1 MSENYLYKNVNFFS
15 FLQVTFAILLI
26 SVILVSTYSYI
37 DSSNSAIQC
46 YFEAKGTNIP
56 QVNIFFQIRQCLP
69 FRSKTQNEL
78 NIVRSANL
86 FILRLLSID
95 IAGLWALLHCLN
107 ITQEQLGMSF
117 CILELVSLNFYN
129 FDMYLLSR
137 TVILLD
143 WTFKKW
149 GHSNIAFQ
157 HC

>member
-1 MSENYLYKNVNFFS
+1 MPLLGNMNFIS

-56 QVNIFFQIRQCLP
+56 QVNILFRIGKGLP
-69 FRSKTQNEL
+69 FRSKTQKEL

-95 IAGLWALLHCLN
+95 IAGLWALLHCLS
-107 ITQEQLGMSF
+107 ITQEQLEMNF
-117 CILELVSLNFYN
+117 CILELVSLNSYN
-129 FDMYLLSR
+129 FNMYLLSQFTR
-137 TVILLD
+137 SITEISISFWRFL
-143 WTFKKW
+143 
-149 GHSNIAFQ
+149 FQ
-157 HC
+157 